1 MGLRILVVDDSLIYR
16 RILADVARKLPGVEE
31 VVTANDGKQA
41 IRELESRPFDA
52 ALVDHHM
59 PGMTGLELLAEM
71 KKRWPEVAAIMVS
84 SGEGEGADLTV
95 RALEAGALEFVQK
108 PSGTGY
114 GVSVRLLQAE
124 LGRVFDA
131 VRHRL
136 RPGAPVPRRPAGN
149 GSDRAPAAPARKAPV
164 DGSRAAAPARP
175 VPAATPAR
183 PAPRPASRAGRRT
196 RDPWIVAIGVST
208 GGPQALTKVIPA
220 LPGDYPLP
228 IVMVQHMPPVF
239 TASLAK
245 RLDDL
250 SALRVRE
257 AAAGDVAERGTV
269 LLAPGGRHMKIVLR
283 DGKPVVELSDE
294 PPVNS
299 CRPAVDV
306 LFRSLA
312 ACPEERS
319 VLAVIM
325 TGMGQDGLEGV
336 RALKESGACWCITQS
351 ADTCVVYGMPRAV
364 DEAGLSDESVPLER
378 IAERLVAKAALAGVG
393 TR

>member
-31 VVTANDGKQA
+31 VVTANDG
-41 IRELESRPFDA
+41 REALRKLESQPFDA

-71 KKRWPEVAAIMVS
+71 KARWPDVAAIMVS

-136 RPGAPVPRRPAGN
+136 RAGSVPARPAGEAKAAA
-149 GSDRAPAAPARKAPV
+149 RPAAPA
-164 DGSRAAAPARP
+164 
-175 VPAATPAR
+175 
-183 PAPRPASRAGRRT
+183 PAPRPRPAARPGRRP
-196 RDPWIVAIGVST
+196 REPWITAIGVST
-208 GGPQALTKVIPA
+208 GGPQALTRVIPA
-220 LPGDYPLP
+220 LPGNYPLP
-228 IVMVQHMPPVF
+228 VVMVQHMPPVF

-250 SALRVRE
+250 SELRVRE
-257 AAAGDVAERGTV
+257 AAAGDAVERGTV
-269 LLAPGGRHMKIVLR
+269 LLAPGGHHMKVVLR

-299 CRPAVDV
+299 CKPAVDV

-351 ADTCVVYGMPRAV
+351 AETCVVYGMPRAV

>member
-31 VVTANDGKQA
+31 VVVANDG
-41 IRELESRPFDA
+41 REALRKLESSPFDA

-71 KKRWPEVAAIMVS
+71 KRRWPEVAAIMVS

-124 LGRVFDA
+124 LDRVFDA

-136 RPGAPVPRRPAGN
+136 RPGTAPSRSAHRPPA
-149 GSDRAPAAPARKAPV
+149 SPPAATAP
-164 DGSRAAAPARP
+164 R
-175 VPAATPAR
+175 VPAAA
-183 PAPRPASRAGRRT
+183 RPASRPGGVG
-196 RDPWIVAIGVST
+196 RDPWIAAIGVST
-208 GGPQALTKVIPA
+208 GGPQALARVIPR
-220 LPGDYPLP
+220 LPADYPLP
-228 IVMVQHMPPVF
+228 VVLVQHMPPVF
-239 TASLAK
+239 TASLAR
-245 RLDDL
+245 RLDEQSPL
-250 SALRVRE
+250 AVRE
-257 AAAGDVAERGTV
+257 AAEGDPVVRGTV
-269 LLAPGGRHMKIVLR
+269 LVAPGGRHMMVVPR
-283 DGKPVVELSDE
+283 DGKPVVRLTDD

-312 ACPEERS
+312 AYPEERP
-319 VLAVIM
+319 VLTVVM

-336 RALKESGACWCITQS
+336 RALRGHPGCWCITQS
-351 ADTCVVYGMPRAV
+351 AESCVVYGMPRAV
-364 DEAGLSDESVPLER
+364 DEAGLADESVPLER
-378 IAERLVAKAALAGVG
+378 IAERMVVRAGRALVGS
-393 TR
+393 R

>member
-16 RILADVARKLPGVEE
+16 RILADVARKLPDVEE
-31 VVTANDGKQA
+31 VVTATDGRDA
-41 IRELESRPFDA
+41 LRRLEARPFDA

-71 KKRWPEVAAIMVS
+71 KKRWPGVAAIMVS

-114 GVSVRLLQAE
+114 GASVRVLQGE
-124 LGRVFDA
+124 LGRVFAA

-136 RPGAPVPRRPAGN
+136 RPGSPAPRVPAPPAPDGAPPRAVPRRA
-149 GSDRAPAAPARKAPV
+149 
-164 DGSRAAAPARP
+164 
-175 VPAATPAR
+175 
-183 PAPRPASRAGRRT
+183 APRPGLRSRE
-196 RDPWIVAIGVST
+196 PWVTAIGVST
-208 GGPQALTKVIPA
+208 GGPQALAKVVPA
-220 LPGDYPLP
+220 LPGNYPLP
-228 IVMVQHMPPVF
+228 IVLVQHMPPVF
-239 TASLAK
+239 TASLAR

-250 SALRVRE
+250 SEVRVRE
-257 AAAGDVAERGTV
+257 AGAGDPLEPGTV
-269 LLAPGGRHMKIVLR
+269 LVAPGGRHMKVAWREGRAVI
-283 DGKPVVELSDE
+283 ELSEE

-336 RALKESGACWCITQS
+336 RALKEGGSCWCITQS
-351 ADTCVVYGMPRAV
+351 AETCVVYGMPRAV

-378 IAERLVAKAALAGVG
+378 IAERLVAKAALAGAG
-393 TR
+393 AR

>member
-31 VVTANDGKQA
+31 VVTANDG
-41 IRELESRPFDA
+41 REALAKLESQPFDA

-71 KKRWPEVAAIMVS
+71 KARWPDVAAIMVS

-131 VRHRL
+131 VRHRF
-136 RPGAPVPRRPAGN
+136 RPGSTPA
-149 GSDRAPAAPARKAPV
+149 
-164 DGSRAAAPARP
+164 RAAAPA
-175 VPAATPAR
+175 PAPATAAPAPAR
-183 PAPRPASRAGRRT
+183 RPARRPASRSGRRV
-196 RDPWIVAIGVST
+196 REPWITAIGVST

-250 SALRVRE
+250 SALQVRE
-257 AAAGDVAERGTV
+257 AAAGDVAKRGTV

-299 CRPAVDV
+299 CKPAVDV

-319 VLAVIM
+319 VLAVVM

-336 RALKESGACWCITQS
+336 RALKESGGCWCITQS
-351 ADTCVVYGMPRAV
+351 AETCVVYGMPRAV